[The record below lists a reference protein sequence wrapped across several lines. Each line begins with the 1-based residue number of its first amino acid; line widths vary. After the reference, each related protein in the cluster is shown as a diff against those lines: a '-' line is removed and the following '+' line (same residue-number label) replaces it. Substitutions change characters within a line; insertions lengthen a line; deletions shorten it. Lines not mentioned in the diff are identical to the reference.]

1 MKIKS
6 FVFYFFAIAIFA
18 NTLSA
23 QKSKDADT
31 FVVPKIPL
39 DKDTKLIT
47 YTKVLGIQGTKDEL
61 YKKALSWFN
70 TYYKNPKDVLREQNE
85 TDGKILGKNRF
96 NFNNPPDKKGSTAY
110 VGILQYSIYIF
121 AKEAKVKYEIKDFNL
136 KDASYHPIEYW
147 LDKSSQ
153 KYTTKCDYYLLEL
166 DTKINEVIADFEKF
180 MNAKEQKANDN
191 W

>member
-1 MKIKS
+1 MKKL
-6 FVFYFFAIAIFA
+6 AICFLAILISA
-18 NTLSA
+18 NFLSA
-23 QKSKDADT
+23 QKGNEEPVK
-31 FVVPKIPL
+31 VPNIPI
-39 DKDTKLIT
+39 DKETKLIT
-47 YTKVLGIQGTKDEL
+47 YTKVLTIAGTKEEL

-70 TYYKNPKDVLREQNE
+70 TFYKNPKDVIKEQNE
-85 TDGKILGKNRF
+85 TDNKILGKHRF

-110 VGILQYSIYIF
+110 AGILQYSIYAY
-121 AKEAKVKYEIKDFNL
+121 AKDGRVKYEIKDFNL

-147 LDKSSQ
+147 LDKTSQ

-180 MNAKEQKANDN
+180 MKTTEQKTNDN